1 MSAAIPR
8 RIKSA
13 ERTLA
18 LFELF
23 SREQRPFTVG
33 RIAAALGIP
42 QPSVSMLLHN
52 LEALGYLEYDQAA
65 RTYAPSIRVA
75 LLGSWID
82 RKFALA
88 GAIGQTLG
96 ELQRATGLTA
106 FIGIQN
112 GSSAQYVLAQNAG
125 SPDRLEVVSGGHR
138 SLTVSAVGRALLSL
152 KPDAEVRS
160 WVRRCNAEAGEPRF
174 RVNETAY
181 LALMEQVRGRGWA
194 ETAGE
199 VTPGLGAIAMTFV
212 SPMGTA
218 PLAVGAGGPMAQLAT
233 RREAV
238 LAALRRFKA
247 AFAESP

>member
-1 MSAAIPR
+1 MSASPAR

-33 RIAAALGIP
+33 RIATALNIP

-52 LEALGYLEYDQAA
+52 LETLGYLEYDQAS

-82 RKFALA
+82 RKFGRAD
-88 GAIGQTLG
+88 AIGQKLG
-96 ELQRATGLTA
+96 EVQRATRLTA

-112 GSSAQYVLAQNAG
+112 GSSAQYVLTQNAE

-138 SLTVSAVGRALLSL
+138 SLTFSAMGRALLSL

-160 WVRRCNAEAGEPRF
+160 WVRRCNAEAIEARF
-174 RVNETAY
+174 RVNETAF
-181 LALMEQVRGRGWA
+181 LSLIDGVRERGWA
-194 ETAGE
+194 ETDGD
-199 VTPGLGAIAMTFV
+199 VTPGLGAIAMTFA

-218 PLAVGAGGPMAQLAT
+218 PLAVGAGGPSARVASQ
-233 RREAV
+233 REAICQ
-238 LAALRRFKA
+238 ALRRFRA
-247 AFAESP
+247 AFG